1 MWPSLTLA
9 AALLG
14 PAQTPSSAPAP
25 AGGGLTLT
33 NVRSTYGPFGGA
45 RPAGPML
52 PGDALFLAFDIN
64 GVAVNP
70 DGKATYTMEMVVKDA
85 GGKAV
90 FQEKPFTKTDDV
102 PLGGATLPGIAYT
115 FIGYEQPAGNYTLT
129 LTVTDD
135 KKRSQSFNHPFA
147 IAPKALGIVS
157 VGTSLDSQGQLPVP
171 NGGFVGQTLTCHFNV
186 VGFAR
191 QERPA
196 PKPAPGQPAPPK
208 QGPQPNVEATMVV
221 TENGKPVLPK
231 PAVVTVEGGLKEDE
245 QAFNLR
251 YAVPLTRPGKF
262 AVTMTVKDRVTGK
275 EASFT
280 LPLTAS
286 PPPG

>member
-1 MWPSLTLA
+1 MWLTLPLA
-9 AALLG
+9 AAAL
-14 PAQTPSSAPAP
+14 AQTPTTAPSP
-25 AGGGLTLT
+25 AGGGLTLS
-33 NVRSTYGPFGGA
+33 NVRSTYGPFGGT

-52 PGDALFLAFDIN
+52 PGDALFLAFDI
-64 GVAVNP
+64 GGITATA

-85 GGKAV
+85 AGKAV

-102 PLGGATLPGIAYT
+102 PLGGSTLPGIAYT
-115 FIGYEQPAGNYTLT
+115 FIGYEQPAGNYTLS

-135 KKRSQSFNHPFA
+135 KKRAQNFTHPFA
-147 IAPKALGIVS
+147 IAPKGLGVVS
-157 VGTSLDSQGQLPVP
+157 VGTSLDPQGQMPVP

-191 QERPA
+191 EAKPA
-196 PKPAPGQPAPPK
+196 PKAAPGQPAPAAA
-208 QGPQPNVEATMVV
+208 GPQPNVEATMVV
-221 TENGKPVLPK
+221 TENGRPVLAK

-245 QAFNLR
+245 PAFNLR

-262 AVTMTVKDRVTGK
+262 AVTMTVKDRISGK
-275 EASFT
+275 EATFT
-280 LPLTAS
+280 LPLTVV